1 MYEMKKVTIFISFAA
16 ISLAFSNCSDPRT
29 AHKKLLEREVLHYHD
44 SIMANQGKLVKA
56 EKELK
61 ILRENLLPTDTTLR
75 QKINQN
81 ILHLT
86 KAEDAMMDWMHNYR
100 QDVETMPADSAITYL
115 KQEMK
120 NIQQVG
126 NLMKSSLD
134 EFNTLYSPKSN
145 HQWKILFLR
154 SRYF

>member
-1 MYEMKKVTIFISFAA
+1 
-16 ISLAFSNCSDPRT
+16 
-29 AHKKLLEREVLHYHD
+29 
-44 SIMANQGKLVKA
+44 MANQGKLVKA

-145 HQWKILFLR
+145 HQ
-154 SRYF
+154 